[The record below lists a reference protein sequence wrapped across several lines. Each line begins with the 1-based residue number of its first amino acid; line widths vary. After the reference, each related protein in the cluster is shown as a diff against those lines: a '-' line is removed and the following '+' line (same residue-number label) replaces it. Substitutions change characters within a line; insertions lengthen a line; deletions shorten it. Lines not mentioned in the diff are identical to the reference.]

1 VISVVI
7 CAYTKNRWDQLQAAV
22 ESVARQSASVQIVIV
37 IDHNDELL
45 EMATARWPNSQSPK
59 RHVVANRFAKALS
72 GARNT
77 GVTVAS
83 GDVIAFLDDDATARD
98 GWLDAIEAAFADYP
112 SIGGL
117 GGRVEPAW
125 QVEPP
130 AWLPPEF
137 WWVVGC
143 SYVGLPG
150 EAREVRNP
158 IGANMGFSR
167 AVFEKVGGFR
177 EEIGRVGTIPL
188 GCEETELSIRAGAAG
203 FAIWF
208 VPDAV
213 VDHFVPADR
222 LTVGYF
228 IRRCHSEGLS
238 KAVVSGLAGAADG
251 LQSERKYV
259 SETLPRAAMA
269 ASRRLVTGPR
279 RGDNLARLAALVGG
293 VLAAAAGYARGTA
306 AYHRRRD
313 PLGPAPALQWD
324 QPGS

>member
-7 CAYTKNRWDQLQAAV
+7 CAYTTKRWDRLQAAV
-22 ESVARQSASVQIVIV
+22 ESVEGQSAPAEIVIV
-37 IDHNDELL
+37 IDHNDELY
-45 EMATARWPNSQSPK
+45 EMSTARWPHH
-59 RHVVANRFAKALS
+59 HVVANRFAKGLS

-77 GVTVAS
+77 GVTEAS
-83 GDVIAFLDDDATARD
+83 GDVIAFLDDDAAARD
-98 GWLDAIEAAFADYP
+98 GWLDSLERTFGDNP
-112 SIGGL
+112 SVGGA

-125 QVEPP
+125 EAGPP
-130 AWLPPEF
+130 GWLPPEF

-203 FAIWF
+203 FTIWY

-213 VDHFVPADR
+213 VDHWVPAER
-222 LTVGYF
+222 STVGYF
-228 IRRCHSEGLS
+228 VRRCYAEGLS
-238 KAVVSGLAGAADG
+238 KAVVTDLAGRADG

-259 SETLPRAAMA
+259 SETLPRAAITA
-269 ASRRLVTGPR
+269 LRHVARGPR
-279 RGDNLARLAALVGG
+279 RLDNLGRMTALVGG
-293 VLAAAAGYARGTA
+293 VLAAGAGYARGTIS
-306 AYHRRRD
+306 YHGRRD

-324 QPGS
+324 RPES